1 MINRLTWLAIVFF
14 SFGCTLENNKDKSE
28 GNSSYDSRIS
38 SDLVHLKAAG
48 LSEEDEKYLLRYY
61 QAALSGDSSAQY
73 QVAKIYHK
81 NRLYIEDKNGNI
93 FESKTLARRSAE
105 WLEKSSAQ
113 GNGDAT
119 ALLAEYYQKG
129 IGVEKNYDT
138 ASYLL
143 NHSATAEHPAVQ
155 YQLALTY
162 LEGYG
167 VAQNSRRGVELLKMA
182 SDKEY
187 APAVS
192 EFCFLI
198 EEGKYIPF
206 NAIKS
211 FNCYLNAASK
221 DPRLGSYVAQRYAF
235 GHGTNQDSVLACAW
249 YMLENKHNGSL
260 HPNDQYKYEIVKHR
274 LGYSDKLECIYI
286 VMKWQKGQVLTRVF

>member
-1 MINRLTWLAIVFF
+1 
-14 SFGCTLENNKDKSE
+14 
-28 GNSSYDSRIS
+28 
-38 SDLVHLKAAG
+38 VHLRAAG

-61 QAALSGDSSAQY
+61 QPALSGDSIAQY

-129 IGVEKNYDT
+129 IGVDLNYDI
-138 ASYLL
+138 ANHLL
-143 NHSATAEHPAVQ
+143 TQGATVDHPAVQ

-167 VAQNSRRGVELLKMA
+167 VAQDSRQGVELLKMA
-182 SDKEY
+182 YDKEY
-187 APAVS
+187 APAIS
-192 EFCFLI
+192 EVCYLI
-198 EEGKYIPF
+198 EEGQHISF
-206 NAIKS
+206 NAVES

-221 DPRLGSYVAQRYAF
+221 DPRLGSYVGERYAF
-235 GHGTNQDSVLACAW
+235 GHGTKQDNVLAYAW
-249 YMLENKHNGSL
+249 YALEFKTNGSL
-260 HPNDQYKYEIVKHR
+260 HPNDQYKYDIVKHR
-274 LGYSDKLECIYI
+274 LGFSDRLESIYI
-286 VMKWQKGQVLTRVF
+286 VLKWQKGHALTRVF